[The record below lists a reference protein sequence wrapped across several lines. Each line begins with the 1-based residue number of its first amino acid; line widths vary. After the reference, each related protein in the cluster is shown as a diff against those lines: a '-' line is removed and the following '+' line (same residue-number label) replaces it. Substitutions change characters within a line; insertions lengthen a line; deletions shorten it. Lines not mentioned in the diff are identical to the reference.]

1 MIKMHPRQRTYRI
14 FGPKIR
20 QPTWHSAPLQRGS
33 GFGSFF
39 AKMGRKLMPLVK
51 KAIPLTKNVVK
62 KIASSKSV
70 QDIGNS
76 LLEKGLETAATIAGN
91 VIAGDKEVDNL
102 ALAQERLQSAR
113 EDIASIIRKA
123 PKRVISET
131 DEDSDEISIPIK
143 KKKKKK
149 TVKVAKTKKKY
160 NLLKNIA

>member
-1 MIKMHPRQRTYRI
+1 MYPRTRTYRI

-20 QPTWHSAPLQRGS
+20 EPTWHSAPLQRGS

-51 KAIPLTKNVVK
+51 KAIPMTKNVVK

-76 LLEKGLETAATIAGN
+76 LLEKGIDTAATIAGN
-91 VIAGDKEVDNL
+91 VIAGDSTDNL

-113 EDIASIIRKA
+113 QDIANLLRKA
-123 PKRVISET
+123 PKRLISET
-131 DEDSDEISIPIK
+131 EEDSGDDISIPIK
-143 KKKKKK
+143 KKRKKK

-160 NLLKNIA
+160 NLLKNVA

>member
-1 MIKMHPRQRTYRI
+1 MHPRQRTYRI

-33 GFGSFF
+33 EFGSFF
-39 AKMGRKLMPLVK
+39 AKMGKKLLPLVK

-76 LLEKGLETAATIAGN
+76 LLEKGLETATTIAGN

>member
-1 MIKMHPRQRTYRI
+1 MYPRTRTYRI

-20 QPTWHSAPLQRGS
+20 QPTWHSAPLQRGA

-51 KAIPLTKNVVK
+51 KAIPMTKNVVN

-76 LLEKGLETAATIAGN
+76 LLEKGIDTAATIAGN
-91 VIAGDKEVDNL
+91 IIAGDSNTDNL

-113 EDIASIIRKA
+113 ADIANIIRKN
-123 PKRVISET
+123 PKRLINES
-131 DEDSDEISIPIK
+131 EDSDVEISIPIK
-143 KKKKKK
+143 KKRKKK
-149 TVKVAKTKKKY
+149 TVKVSKKLKKY
-160 NLLKNIA
+160 NLLKNMS